1 MDDTTETTYLI
12 GFSQNVKDVNRVLF
26 SKLGEYIRNASNM
39 CEDDYL
45 LGREAIKIYNGFAM
59 AMNKEI
65 HGDIR

>member
-12 GFSQNVKDVNRVLF
+12 GFSQNVKDVNNVLF

-39 CEDDYL
+39 CKDNYL
-45 LGREAIKIYNGFAM
+45 LGLEVMKIYNGFAM

>member
-12 GFSQNVKDVNRVLF
+12 GFSQNIRDVNNALF

-39 CEDDYL
+39 CEDDYS
-45 LGREAIKIYNGFAM
+45 LGREVMKIYNGFAM